1 MLLEPFLAYCTLIFF
16 FLWWCEK
23 LRRVTLT
30 DPSSTNL
37 PYQFFLF
44 FLCPLFTGRGTA
56 TSCKGWSV
64 SNPMENLTQNSFLE
78 KYKKKDVGNYNSFF
92 FYSHIL
98 GIIDG
103 KKNIREHTYI
113 FSCRALI
120 TCSSLIVCNAFT
132 SASTA
137 GDQMWWR
144 SRKNTDDFQIIQM
157 EQWLLWD
164 SFNATQAPPPS
175 LTPSPSLP
183 ICSETACSH
192 KLKINC
198 VTERGQLYCS
208 CITYGSVCFS
218 SIFRKKGPSVAEQIL
233 CWSGLSGNILQTG
246 ALSLLPSYPQW
257 CQQCGNLYGCVV
269 GCLSFSVS
277 SA

>member
-56 TSCKGWSV
+56 TSCKRWSV

-92 FYSHIL
+92 FYNHIL

-120 TCSSLIVCNAFT
+120 TCSSRMQCFHI
-132 SASTA
+132 
-137 GDQMWWR
+137 
-144 SRKNTDDFQIIQM
+144 
-157 EQWLLWD
+157 
-164 SFNATQAPPPS
+164 S
-175 LTPSPSLP
+175 LTLQLQLLETKCDDAAVKTQMTFKSSRWNSDYFEIHLMPHKPLP
-183 ICSETACSH
+183 LH
-192 KLKINC
+192 WLH
-198 VTERGQLYCS
+198 
-208 CITYGSVCFS
+208 
-218 SIFRKKGPSVAEQIL
+218 
-233 CWSGLSGNILQTG
+233 
-246 ALSLLPSYPQW
+246 LP
-257 CQQCGNLYGCVV
+257 L
-269 GCLSFSVS
+269 CLSAVKLPVHIS
-277 SA
+277 

>member
-1 MLLEPFLAYCTLIFF
+1 ML
-16 FLWWCEK
+16 
-23 LRRVTLT
+23 
-30 DPSSTNL
+30 SH
-37 PYQFFLF
+37 QF
-44 FLCPLFTGRGTA
+44 
-56 TSCKGWSV
+56 
-64 SNPMENLTQNSFLE
+64 NP
-78 KYKKKDVGNYNSFF
+78 
-92 FYSHIL
+92 
-98 GIIDG
+98 
-103 KKNIREHTYI
+103 
-113 FSCRALI
+113 
-120 TCSSLIVCNAFT
+120 

-218 SIFRKKGPSVAEQIL
+218 SIFRKKRALRRYPPNRSTFTVAVLSTVMSAVWQFIWLCCRWPKLFCLFCLRPSRLV
-233 CWSGLSGNILQTG
+233 
-246 ALSLLPSYPQW
+246 
-257 CQQCGNLYGCVV
+257 
-269 GCLSFSVS
+269 SF
-277 SA
+277 

>member
-1 MLLEPFLAYCTLIFF
+1 MESSSIARLGMLNIKPRGQNGPIKDLQSSPLDGIGTFDFFFFAYCTLIFF

-56 TSCKGWSV
+56 TSCKRWSV

-120 TCSSLIVCNAFT
+120 TCSSLITCNAFT
-132 SASTA
+132 S
-137 GDQMWWR
+137 
-144 SRKNTDDFQIIQM
+144 
-157 EQWLLWD
+157 
-164 SFNATQAPPPS
+164 
-175 LTPSPSLP
+175 
-183 ICSETACSH
+183 
-192 KLKINC
+192 
-198 VTERGQLYCS
+198 V
-208 CITYGSVCFS
+208 
-218 SIFRKKGPSVAEQIL
+218 
-233 CWSGLSGNILQTG
+233 
-246 ALSLLPSYPQW
+246 
-257 CQQCGNLYGCVV
+257 
-269 GCLSFSVS
+269 
-277 SA
+277 